1 MKISH
6 LVDHVQARAVAYPSV
21 EDQLDMLWHSMSKG
35 EIPKSE
41 PFYSLIGEVKSLY
54 PKPVTDNGLIAEGAV
69 KEPA

>member
-6 LVDHVQARAVAYPSV
+6 QVDHVQARAVAYPSV

-35 EIPKSE
+35 EAPKSE
-41 PFYSLIGEVKSLY
+41 PFYSLIGEVKKLY
-54 PKPVTDNGLIAEGAV
+54 PKPVTDNGLIAEVAV